1 MKAKEPQ
8 KVIPKKKDI
17 KVHKVKVAFEEPLE
31 IMQSGMS
38 SVELKRDAKGITQFT
53 VKVYAS
59 TAKDASTDATKV
71 YKDLDKQF
79 KAD

>member
-1 MKAKEPQ
+1 MKESKP
-8 KVIPKKKDI
+8 KVVAKKKDA
-17 KVHKVKVAFEEPLE
+17 KVHRVKIAFEEPLE

-59 TAKDASTDATKV
+59 TAKDASVDATKV
-71 YKDLDKQF
+71 YKDLNNQF